1 MNVPPSRIQLRTGST
16 IGSPRFCAEFYSH
29 RNSVCI
35 CSVNVVALW
44 RASRTPTRHRPVELE
59 RAPFAQGQIQT
70 ALPSAP
76 IAESAPA
83 PVVPAADV
91 HRGPPAAFAPPLPAP
106 ASLNALPQ
114 VPQPA
119 PFPIPSP
126 ASSRPDHTRTSR
138 FRSLRLRLENS
149 RLGRFLLG
157 RFARSSPAPNAEQN
171 PRVQPRRRIWNHT
184 STKTVITAGDG
195 PVHHGSGILVTE
207 EIRIDT
213 CPCD

>member
-16 IGSPRFCAEFYSH
+16 IGSPRFCAEFHSH

-138 FRSLRLRLENS
+138 FVFGWKTLVLDAFFWVALLVLLRLLTRNKILVCNH
-149 RLGRFLLG
+149 
-157 RFARSSPAPNAEQN
+157 AE
-171 PRVQPRRRIWNHT
+171 
-184 STKTVITAGDG
+184 
-195 PVHHGSGILVTE
+195 GSGTILPQ
-207 EIRIDT
+207 RQ
-213 CPCD
+213 